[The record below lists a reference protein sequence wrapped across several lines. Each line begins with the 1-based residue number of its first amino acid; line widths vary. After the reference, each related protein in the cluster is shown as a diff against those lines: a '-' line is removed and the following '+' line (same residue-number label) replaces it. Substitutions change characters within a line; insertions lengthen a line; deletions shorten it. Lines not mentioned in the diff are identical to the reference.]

1 MSAEPTLESSEI
13 QETPISLPFPA
24 AWWVRILYGLF
35 VTAIPAFSFSIIHAL
50 EPEWQN
56 GELSSYVILSL
67 YPEASVFFIL
77 LLIYSI
83 VSYWFL
89 LIQPVQYSR
98 SFIVRFG
105 IYMGM
110 ILALQ
115 YSITLLAYAFD
126 SSAIILVLVWI
137 FPIVISWIYRLA
149 SRKWDE
155 RYVKWVFISLA
166 VATFLIGTIAFI
178 QAFPFWILV
187 GLVAAGPF
195 WSLLLAIQAAIWLL
209 KNHETKFTFY
219 HGLGLAVWLGTYIA
233 AWRFDIL
240 KMFELYAALPPQ
252 PPPDCYIA
260 TAAAQGHP
268 QFVRSHMI
276 HRVDG
281 KSVQVNGQLQV
292 LKCAELTLLAINPR
306 LHTVLRRIY
315 DVVGKPLARKIQN
328 PFMADIAYLALK
340 PGEWLARLILKI
352 LIPNIDLIA
361 KEIYIRQ

>member
-1 MSAEPTLESSEI
+1 MSVEPALESSKI
-13 QETPISLPFPA
+13 QETPISLPFPRV
-24 AWWVRILYGLF
+24 WWVRILYGLF

-67 YPEASVFFIL
+67 YPAASVFFIL
-77 LLIYSI
+77 LLTYSI

-89 LIQPVQYSR
+89 LIQPIQS
-98 SFIVRFG
+98 SQTLIVRFG
-105 IYMGM
+105 VYTGV
-110 ILALQ
+110 ILAFQ
-115 YSITLLAYAFD
+115 YSLTLLVYSFD
-126 SSAIILVLVWI
+126 SPAIVLVFVWI
-137 FPIVISWIYRLA
+137 FPLVISGIYRLA

-155 RYVKWVFISLA
+155 RDVKLVLISLA
-166 VATFLIGTIAFI
+166 VAIFLIGTIAFI

-187 GLVAAGPF
+187 GLVMAGPF
-195 WSLLLAIQAAIWLL
+195 WSLLLALQAAVWLF
-209 KNHETKFTFY
+209 KNYETKFTLY
-219 HGLGLAVWLGTYIA
+219 RGLGLAAWLGTYIA

-268 QFVRSHMI
+268 QFVRSQTVRHS
-276 HRVDG
+276 DG
-281 KSVQVNGQLQV
+281 RSMQVNRQLQV
-292 LKCAELTLLAINPR
+292 LKCAELALLAISPR

-315 DVVGKPLARKIQN
+315 DVVGKTLARKIQN

-340 PGEWLARLILKI
+340 PSEWLARSILKM

-361 KEIYIRQ
+361 KEIYVRQ